1 MVSDKLHR
9 EHRGGSIGTQT
20 VKMVELN
27 EGGLSQ
33 ITVVSRANLETSSKT
48 VPEVSNVDQ
57 LQIQKS
63 MPDKDVQPHSRI
75 IKKSVWNRGQ
85 QQQQQ
90 QRPILNRESE
100 ARLKIAKIPAT
111 PSSSHQ
117 QDGDSIETSLAKIT
131 CSQRAICSSIHSL
144 V

>member
-1 MVSDKLHR
+1 MVGNKLHR

-20 VKMVELN
+20 VKNTDLN
-27 EGGLSQ
+27 GGGLSQ
-33 ITVVSRANLETSSKT
+33 TNVASQANLKASSKT
-48 VPEVSNVDQ
+48 VPEVSNTDQ
-57 LQIQKS
+57 MTVQNSIL
-63 MPDKDVQPHSRI
+63 DKGVEPHSRI
-75 IKKSVWNRGQ
+75 IKKSVSNQNQ
-85 QQQQQ
+85 QQQL
-90 QRPILNRESE
+90 RPILNREPEVHS
-100 ARLKIAKIPAT
+100 KIANIPAA